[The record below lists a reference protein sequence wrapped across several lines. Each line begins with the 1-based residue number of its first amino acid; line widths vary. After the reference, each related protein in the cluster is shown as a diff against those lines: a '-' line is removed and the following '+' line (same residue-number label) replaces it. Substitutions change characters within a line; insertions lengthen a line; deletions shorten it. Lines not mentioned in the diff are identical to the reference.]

1 MSRSG
6 GTVVVGT
13 VVVGAGV
20 SGLSYAHAR
29 GADADLVVLES
40 DPRAGGLVRTTE
52 VEGLRYEWGPE
63 ALQDNAPETLALMDE
78 LGLSPVPAAA
88 AAQKRFV
95 MHKGELIA
103 LPAGP
108 GEFMQSKLL
117 SAAGKLRAMTE
128 PMRKSD
134 RALDGSVA
142 DFVRHRLGRQV
153 LERLVDPFVTG
164 VYAGDPELLSVRS
177 AFPTLVEMVAEHGS
191 LMGGLKARAKAR
203 REAGEEKGSMPGL
216 MTVAGGLGGLI
227 GAMAD
232 TLGDR
237 LHLDCAATSIERD
250 GDGWSLH
257 TPHGNWRAERL
268 VLSLNVTAAARLM
281 QQPLPALGEALS
293 NMTTESVVSI
303 SHAWKREDV
312 GHALDGF
319 GYLIPGGEQR
329 DHLGTLF
336 SSTIDPTCAPDGMV
350 LLRTLL
356 GGARNPR
363 MVDRSDEELF
373 GVLRHDVG
381 PVLGFSGDP
390 QWAVVVRNRA
400 ALPRYDLAQPARQ
413 DRIDALLVE
422 TPGLHLLGNHR
433 RGISCNNLIE
443 ASRALA
449 REHAGVAV
457 TT

>member
-1 MSRSG
+1 M
-6 GTVVVGT
+6 TVPVET

-20 SGLSYAHAR
+20 SGLAYAHAR
-29 GADADLVVLES
+29 GDDADLVVLEAA
-40 DPRAGGLVRTTE
+40 PRPGGLVRTTE

-63 ALQDNAPETLALMDE
+63 ALQDNAPETLALLDE
-78 LGLSPVPAAA
+78 LGLSPVSAAPE
-88 AAQKRFV
+88 AQKRFV

-108 GEFMQSKLL
+108 GEFMKSKLL
-117 SAAGKLRAMTE
+117 SAAGKLRALTE

-142 DFVRHRLGRQV
+142 DFVRHRLGKQV

-164 VYAGDPELLSVRS
+164 IYAGDPELISVRS
-177 AFPTLVEMVAEHGS
+177 AFPMLVELVSEHGS

-203 REAGEEKGSMPGL
+203 REAGEEKGGKKGSMPGL
-216 MTVAGGLGGLI
+216 MTVAGGVGGLT

-232 TLGDR
+232 ALGDR
-237 LHLDCAATSIERD
+237 LHLDCAVTSVERD
-250 GDGWSLH
+250 ANGWTLQ
-257 TPHGNWRAERL
+257 TAHGAWRAERL
-268 VLSLNVTAAARLM
+268 VVSLNVTAAARLM
-281 QQPLPALGEALS
+281 QQPVPALGEALS

-312 GHALDGF
+312 SHPLDGF

-329 DHLGTLF
+329 SHLGTLF
-336 SSTIDPTCAPDGMV
+336 SSTIEPTCAPDGMV
-350 LLRTLL
+350 LMRTLL

-363 MVDRSDEELF
+363 LVDWPDEELF
-373 GVLRHDVG
+373 GVLRDDVG

-390 QWAVVVRNRA
+390 AWAVVVRNRA
-400 ALPRYDLAQPARQ
+400 ALPRYDLAQPGRQ
-413 DRIDALLVE
+413 DRIDALLEE

-457 TT
+457 AT

>member
-1 MSRSG
+1 M
-6 GTVVVGT
+6 TVPVGT
-13 VVVGAGV
+13 IVVGAGV
-20 SGLSYAHAR
+20 SGLAYAHAR
-29 GADADLVVLES
+29 GADADLVVLEAAGH
-40 DPRAGGLVRTTE
+40 AGGLVRTTE

-78 LGLSPVPAAA
+78 LGLAPVAAA
-88 AAQKRFV
+88 PEAQKRFV
-95 MHKGELIA
+95 MHEGELIA

-108 GEFMQSKLL
+108 GDFMKSKLL
-117 SAAGKLRAMTE
+117 SLPGKLRALTE

-142 DFVRHRLGRQV
+142 DFVRHRLGKQV

-164 VYAGDPELLSVRS
+164 IYAGDPELIAVRS
-177 AFPTLVEMVAEHGS
+177 AFPMLVEMVSEHGS

-203 REAGEEKGSMPGL
+203 REAGEEKGGMPGL
-216 MTVAGGLGGLI
+216 MTVAGGLGGLV

-237 LHLDCAATSIERD
+237 LHLDCAVTSIEKD
-250 GDGWSLH
+250 ASGW
-257 TPHGNWRAERL
+257 TVQTGHGAFRAERL
-268 VLSLNVTAAARLM
+268 VVSLNVTAAARLM
-281 QQPLPALGEALS
+281 QQPLPELGEALS

-312 GHALDGF
+312 AHPLDGF

-329 DHLGTLF
+329 SHLGTLF
-336 SSTIDPTCAPDGMV
+336 SSTIEPTCAPDGMV
-350 LLRTLL
+350 LMRTLL

-363 MVDRSDEELF
+363 LIDWPDEELL
-373 GVLRHDVG
+373 GVLRDDVG

-413 DRIDALLVE
+413 DRIDALLDA

-449 REHAGVAV
+449 REHAGGAAA
-457 TT
+457 T